1 MAGKHCKNKRSRRN
15 RSRNQRKSKSQ
26 RRSQRRNQSQRGG
39 MAPFDAPYQ
48 SMSEAAARSMA
59 GVASLDNSIAE
70 LPRVIPRQSGGN
82 SDLAPFRGGG
92 WSGKRSRRSQRSQ
105 RSQRGGNAPF
115 DAPYTLGYAL
125 PGVNP
130 QFANES
136 MVNSLYSATRGAQ
149 GY

>member
-1 MAGKHCKNKRSRRN
+1 
-15 RSRNQRKSKSQ
+15 
-26 RRSQRRNQSQRGG
+26 

-82 SDLAPFRGGG
+82 SDLAPFRGG
-92 WSGKRSRRSQRSQ
+92 SRRNRKSKRSKKSQRNQRSQ
-105 RSQRGGNAPF
+105 SRRNQRGGNAPF

-130 QFANES
+130 QFANEN

>member
-1 MAGKHCKNKRSRRN
+1 
-15 RSRNQRKSKSQ
+15 
-26 RRSQRRNQSQRGG
+26 

-70 LPRVIPRQSGGN
+70 LPRVIPSQSGGN

-92 WSGKRSRRSQRSQ
+92 WKGKRSRRSR
-105 RSQRGGNAPF
+105 RNQRGGNAPF

-130 QFANES
+130 QFANEN